1 MGMRHIDSLNGYY
14 LANDHITTQ
23 LRVCV
28 CVCGCVEGVRYM
40 VNGDSLAYYSTKHNQ
55 PY

>member
-28 CVCGCVEGVRYM
+28 CVWLCGG
-40 VNGDSLAYYSTKHNQ
+40 STVHGEW
-55 PY
+55 